1 MTAALLFTPCGI
13 SLLCVYIYVYI
24 YLCGLCFCDSVV
36 ISRLFT
42 LASGCL
48 CSILAIQVSFLGKN
62 AKTCAEL
69 ATR

>member
-13 SLLCVYIYVYI
+13 SLLCVYIYLY
-24 YLCGLCFCDSVV
+24 GLCFCDSVV